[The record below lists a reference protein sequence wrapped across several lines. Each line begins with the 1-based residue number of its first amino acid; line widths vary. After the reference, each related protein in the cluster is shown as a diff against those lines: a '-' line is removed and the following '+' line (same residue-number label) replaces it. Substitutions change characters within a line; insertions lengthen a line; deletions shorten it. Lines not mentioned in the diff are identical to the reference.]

1 MQNYKIDNL
10 VSIQQ
15 NNQKLIDGLE
25 LIKPRQ
31 TSGSLAAYD
40 GFESE
45 ELLRFRKTF
54 CHELEDTITG
64 SQCCH
69 GTGQGKGGG
78 TGRDSPGHVSNF
90 LCPGHFWDIFYLN
103 FRR

>member
-15 NNQKLIDGLE
+15 NNQNLIDGLE

-45 ELLRFRKTF
+45 ELLRFRKMF
-54 CHELEDTITG
+54 VMNWRIQLPAVNRF
-64 SQCCH
+64 QA
-69 GTGQGKGGG
+69 K
-78 TGRDSPGHVSNF
+78 
-90 LCPGHFWDIFYLN
+90 Y
-103 FRR
+103 

>member
-15 NNQKLIDGLE
+15 NNQNLIDGLE

-45 ELLRFRKTF
+45 ELLRFRKMF
-54 CHELEDTITG
+54 VMNWRIQLLAVNRF
-64 SQCCH
+64 QA
-69 GTGQGKGGG
+69 K
-78 TGRDSPGHVSNF
+78 
-90 LCPGHFWDIFYLN
+90 Y
-103 FRR
+103 

>member
-15 NNQKLIDGLE
+15 NNQNLIDGLE

-45 ELLRFRKTF
+45 ELL
-54 CHELEDTITG
+54 
-64 SQCCH
+64 
-69 GTGQGKGGG
+69 
-78 TGRDSPGHVSNF
+78 
-90 LCPGHFWDIFYLN
+90 
-103 FRR
+103 

>member
-15 NNQKLIDGLE
+15 NNQNLIDGLE

-31 TSGSLAAYD
+31 TSGSLVAYD

-45 ELLRFRKTF
+45 ELLRFRKMF
-54 CHELEDTITG
+54 CHELEI
-64 SQCCH
+64 QLPAVNRF
-69 GTGQGKGGG
+69 QAK
-78 TGRDSPGHVSNF
+78 
-90 LCPGHFWDIFYLN
+90 Y
-103 FRR
+103 